1 MAFIVISV
9 FSCNKIPNHAKYIPK
24 NALGV
29 FAVDMDKLSKKLIW
43 NVLTGS
49 EIFDEMQ
56 KDVKNEESKK
66 AMKDFSNIGIDPTS
80 TLYIFYTGNM
90 QVPSYWYDV
99 NKLATGRVVIDEAS
113 YAFESFFFASSFF
126 AIYLFILPRLP
137 FQRKGSRGKKY
148 TVPTSFYWRVR
159 GY

>member
-1 MAFIVISV
+1 MTGFFVALVL

-29 FAVDMDKLSKKLIW
+29 FTVDMDKLTKKLIW

-66 AMKDFSNIGIDPTS
+66 AMKDFSNIGIDATS
-80 TLYIFYTGNM
+80 TLYIFIT
-90 QVPSYWYDV
+90 
-99 NKLATGRVVIDEAS
+99 
-113 YAFESFFFASSFF
+113 
-126 AIYLFILPRLP
+126 
-137 FQRKGSRGKKY
+137 
-148 TVPTSFYWRVR
+148 
-159 GY
+159 